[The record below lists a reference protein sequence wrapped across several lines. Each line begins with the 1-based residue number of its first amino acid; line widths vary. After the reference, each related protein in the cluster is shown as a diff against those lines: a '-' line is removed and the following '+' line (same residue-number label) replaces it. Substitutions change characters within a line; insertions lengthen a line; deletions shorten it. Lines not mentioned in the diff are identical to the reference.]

1 MLPFILGG
9 LLLFLATYLLFLL
22 LDLREIIHQLRY
34 IVTEETNAELVS
46 TSKISLIRRLL
57 DENNRLIRKNKR
69 YYQEQRK
76 KEKQLHQLL
85 SNLTHDL
92 KTPLT
97 VSSGYT
103 QLLLKDPDLV
113 EKQDMLKKVDT
124 SLASISHYLGYL
136 MEYNLIQEKGV
147 ALELE
152 QLDLSELLR
161 ENLFTFYEEFQ
172 EKEMTLEI
180 DIIEEALVISDRT
193 VLQRIFQNVL
203 GNTLKHGYQH
213 SEVKM
218 YKEEESL
225 MLYFTNGLKHPIT
238 DPQQL
243 FQRFLTEDVSR
254 SNKSTGLGL
263 HIVKEL
269 VELVDGEIQLSA
281 DEGSF
286 ELIIRLKNSLG
297 HI

>member
-9 LLLFLATYLLFLL
+9 LLLFLVIYLLFLL
-22 LDLREIIHQLRY
+22 LDLREIIHQLTY

-152 QLDLSELLR
+152 QLNVSELLR

-172 EKEMTLEI
+172 EKEMMLEI

-203 GNTLKHGYQH
+203 GNMLKHGYQY

-225 MLYFTNGLKHPIT
+225 MLCFTNGLKHPIT

-269 VELVDGEIQLSA
+269 VELVDGEIRLSA

-286 ELIIRLKNSLG
+286 ELIIKLKNSLG

>member
-113 EKQDMLKKVDT
+113 GKQDMLKKVDT

-203 GNTLKHGYQH
+203 GNMLKHGYQH

-218 YKEEESL
+218 YREEESL
-225 MLYFTNGLKHPIT
+225 MLCFTNGLKHPIT

-269 VELVDGEIQLSA
+269 VELVGGEIRLSA
-281 DEGSF
+281 DESSF